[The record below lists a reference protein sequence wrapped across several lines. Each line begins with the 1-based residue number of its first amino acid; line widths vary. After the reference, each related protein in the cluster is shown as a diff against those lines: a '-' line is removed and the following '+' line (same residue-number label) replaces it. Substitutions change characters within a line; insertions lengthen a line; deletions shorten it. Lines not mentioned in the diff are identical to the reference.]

1 MPLGNDVRFVLNKPA
16 LAIQMNTP
24 SGALWRWMERR
35 GNRALSGAKR
45 QVGVN
50 TGKLRQSL
58 HMKHRPEIYGQSLWI
73 GSDTVSYAYMHHQGT
88 KPHVIAPKNGTI
100 LRMGSSRIVHGP
112 VMHPGTRPNPFLSSQ
127 LHHFRY

>member
-1 MPLGNDVRFVLNKPA
+1 MAAISSVNFVLDKPA
-16 LAIQMNTP
+16 LDIQMKTP
-24 SGALWRWMERR
+24 SGALWRWMDRR
-35 GNRALSGAKR
+35 GNYALSGARR
-45 QVGVN
+45 QVGVD

-58 HMKHRPEIYGQSLWI
+58 HMRHNVEVYGQSLWI
-73 GSDTVSYAYMHHQGT
+73 GSNTVSYAYMHHQGT

-112 VMHPGTRPNPFLSSQ
+112 VMHPGTKANPFLSSQ